1 MFKKIRDLLGI
12 EGAKIDIVLLK
23 DFNINDKVINGE
35 VIVTSQTDKL
45 VKGLSIKLIEKYKRG
60 RKESLLVDEYT
71 LGEIDLDL
79 LIPVLANQTERIE
92 FSLPFNRMLS
102 DMDKIG
108 KANPINAVAVKLAK
122 KLKGVKSEYR
132 IEAVAQIQGTKLNP
146 VIIKRFENSN

>member
-1 MFKKIRDLLGI
+1 MFKKIKDLLGI

-23 DFNINDKVINGE
+23 DFDINDKVVTGE

-45 VKGLSIKLIEKYKRG
+45 VRGLSIKLIEKYKRG

-71 LGEIDLDL
+71 LGEIALDL

-102 DMDKIG
+102 EMDKIG
-108 KANPINAVAVKLAK
+108 NSNSLNAVAVKLAK

-132 IEAVAQIQGTKLNP
+132 IEATAQIKGTKLNP
-146 VIIKRFENSN
+146 VIVKRLESPN